1 MSCKIPLSS
10 LTSLNFGLIQQKDSK
25 NDKESTKNCN
35 TLGSKTSKNDLSTL
49 NYALPGN
56 FRKKRPS
63 TKRERATK
71 IFQDEIR
78 L

>member
-35 TLGSKTSKNDLSTL
+35 TLGSKTSKYDLSTL
-49 NYALPGN
+49 NYALPSN
-56 FRKKRPS
+56 FRKKTPID
-63 TKRERATK
+63 KERASYED
-71 IFQDEIR
+71 FPR
-78 L
+78 